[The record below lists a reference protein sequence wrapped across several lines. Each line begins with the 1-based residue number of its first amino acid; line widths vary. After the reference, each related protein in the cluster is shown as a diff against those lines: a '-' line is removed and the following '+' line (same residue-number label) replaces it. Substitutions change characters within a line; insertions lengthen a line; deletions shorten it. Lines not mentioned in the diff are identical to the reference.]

1 MWSTIICMMCNG
13 ENFQISPRL
22 PKRKNQCVRSLV
34 SFQCFMSVVLFR
46 EGESECRRCG
56 SLMFLGFYMMCFDMF
71 GYVYVCEYIPY
82 MFVRNRARC

>member
-22 PKRKNQCVRSLV
+22 PKRKNKCVRSLV
-34 SFQCFMSVVLFR
+34 SFQCFMSVVHFR

-56 SLMFLGFYMMCFDMF
+56 SLMFFGF
-71 GYVYVCEYIPY
+71 VYDV
-82 MFVRNRARC
+82 F